1 MRELYFTHA
10 SSSSGPYKTAFHVAE
25 QFRPYKLI
33 SDSAHVNTTKVNL
46 TDSVSM
52 AFPCDDAGAEIDP
65 AGDRSAGSDDV
76 NDRRLEPRF
85 VDFSG
90 HGQISSVL
98 APLAL
103 LLHLRLHPTDP
114 AR

>member
-1 MRELYFTHA
+1 VFQRLSPAT
-10 SSSSGPYKTAFHVAE
+10 G
-25 QFRPYKLI
+25 
-33 SDSAHVNTTKVNL
+33 
-46 TDSVSM
+46 
-52 AFPCDDAGAEIDP
+52 AGAEIDP

-76 NDRRLEPRF
+76 NDRRPEPRF

-90 HGQISSVL
+90 HGQIGSVL